1 MTKLDAAE
9 IRQAARGQWL
19 RILESVC
26 GLNSRQLNPKIHGP
40 CPKCDG
46 TDRFRALDDVAES
59 GALFCNQCHNGDTLP
74 KSGDGLSSVQWLL
87 GCGFSEALRQVAA
100 EVGKMPRTS
109 VGEPKTAA
117 GTGGAK
123 IHATTEAAAD
133 ALAWGMTQN
142 GILTEQRKSDS
153 GWRYR
158 NADGSDAGAVLRWDL
173 SNGRKEIRQV
183 SAVTG
188 GWICRAIPEPRPLYR
203 LPQMLAADAAEI
215 VWIVEGE
222 KAADVGPTLGLCCVT
237 SSGGS
242 NAAEKTDWK
251 PVQGRRVVI
260 VPDNDEPGE
269 KYAADVAR
277 LCHAAGAVSVAVL
290 RLPTIWPQC
299 PVGGDLADFSEA
311 FDSRTADELRAMLE
325 GAAVESVEV
334 TPDDE
339 TIPRAVELFEVID
352 SAVFAVADFHQEFWI
367 EDVLAAGQPQLW
379 GGPSKALKTSLLV
392 DQCLS
397 LAAAVPFMGRF
408 EVPKPRRV
416 LLLSSESGKATLQET
431 AGRICEAKGISLQ
444 SLGDRLQW
452 GFRPPQ
458 LTDLEH
464 LAALTEFVQLQK
476 FDLVAIDPAYL
487 SLNMDSA
494 EAANQFAV
502 GALLQRLTTLQA
514 DTGAVPV
521 LAAHFRKFN
530 STGEMPTLENIA
542 GAGFGQWA
550 RQWFLLNR
558 QEAFNPD
565 NPGSHKLLAAWGGS
579 AGHCGGLAVFVEE
592 GRREDGRTWDV
603 QLHNLTQV
611 QADRTDKKEQRKRE
625 KQAKTEEQNR
635 WAVLQAL
642 KFFPQGETKTKIRQN
657 AKLNPDT
664 FEPIWTQ
671 LLTAEE
677 VCQVTVDRGE
687 KKANGTPKT
696 YDGWRLVLSED
707 RLKNTKNS
715 EEQ

>member
-1 MTKLDAAE
+1 MKKLDAAE
-9 IRQAARGQWL
+9 IRHAARGQWV

-26 GLNSRQLNPKIHGP
+26 GLDSRKLNPKIHGP
-40 CPKCDG
+40 CPQCGG

-142 GILTEQRKSDS
+142 DILTEQRKSDS

-173 SNGRKEIRQV
+173 PNGRKEIRQV

-277 LCHAAGAVSVAVL
+277 QCHAAGAVSVAVL

-325 GAAVESVEV
+325 DAAVESVGV
-334 TPDDE
+334 GDDDE
-339 TIPRAVELFEVID
+339 TPSDTEPESADGLQIFDGWHAAFNPRPHKPVIIEGMLRLGEVSNVIAATKAGK
-352 SAVFAVADFHQEFWI
+352 SWFAVQLLQNVATGKEWLGRRVAKGRCLLIDNELQPETL
-367 EDVLAAGQPQLW
+367 ENRLAAVRA
-379 GGPSKALKTSLLV
+379 ALRI
-392 DQCLS
+392 D
-397 LAAAVPFMGRF
+397 
-408 EVPKPRRV
+408 EVTERSPLDYMALRGNWK
-416 LLLSSESGKATLQET
+416 S
-431 AGRICEAKGISLQ
+431 
-444 SLGDRLQW
+444 
-452 GFRPPQ
+452 
-458 LTDLEH
+458 LTDLAAKLPLRYQPGDLKLIVLDAKYRFFSGDGMEENSNDAQTVFH
-464 LAALTEFVQLQK
+464 NAIDKLAA
-476 FDLVAIDPAYL
+476 DLDC
-487 SLNMDSA
+487 
-494 EAANQFAV
+494 
-502 GALLQRLTTLQA
+502 G
-514 DTGAVPV
+514 V
-521 LAAHFRKFN
+521 LMVHHATKGDQ
-530 STGEMPTLENIA
+530 SGKSVVDM
-542 GAGFGQWA
+542 GAGGGAQA
-550 RQWFLLNR
+550 RAADLHCVLR
-558 QEAFNPD
+558 DHEL
-565 NPGSHKLLAAWGGS
+565 PGH
-579 AGHCGGLAVFVEE
+579 
-592 GRREDGRTWDV
+592 
-603 QLHNLTQV
+603 
-611 QADRTDKKEQRKRE
+611 
-625 KQAKTEEQNR
+625 
-635 WAVLQAL
+635 AVLQAAVRSFPPVEPQTLRYDWPLWSVVSGVSPQVANPKKRGDTDGMRKKIETHL
-642 KFFPQGETKTKIRQN
+642 KDEWQSLSSLADRCGTKAGRAMFMDIIESMQGN
-657 AKLNPDT
+657 G
-664 FEPIWTQ
+664 
-671 LLTAEE
+671 LLELRGDFKPPRSTTTCKG
-677 VCQVTVDRGE
+677 VRRTGDSSLGTVSAD
-687 KKANGTPKT
+687 
-696 YDGWRLVLSED
+696 SI
-707 RLKNTKNS
+707 
-715 EEQ
+715 